1 MDDPSLIRVHR
12 FQIDGLSG
20 LLDFHGNVL
29 RQILKRCLPSFS
41 VVLGI
46 QLDPDIVWLSLIDN
60 QRSQVL
66 QRIQCLS
73 SLPDQKSHLVSFH
86 RDVQALSV
94 IGRAQIHCHPHRGE
108 HILQKC
114 LSPFN
119 GFTWVVQHLDVTVSS
134 LTSGLVAFLVLRH
147 GYCFGCRRSPSALV
161 LAKAVR
167 LRCHTRHL
175 SFIFSAGSPRNL
187 L

>member
-12 FQIDGLSG
+12 FQVDRLSG
-20 LLDFHGNVL
+20 LLNLHGDVL
-29 RQILKRCLPSFS
+29 RQILKRRLPSFS

-46 QLDPDIVWLSLIDN
+46 QLNPDIVWLSLIDN

-94 IGRAQIHCHPHRGE
+94 IGGVQIHRHPHRGE

-114 LSPFN
+114 LSPFD
-119 GFTWVVQHLDVTVSS
+119 GFTWIIQHLDIAVSS
-134 LTSGLVAFLVLRH
+134 LASGLVAFLVLLH
-147 GYCFGCRRSPSALV
+147 GFCFGCCSTSVLV
-161 LAKAVR
+161 LAQAVR
-167 LRCHTRHL
+167 LRCHTCLL
-175 SFIFSAGSPRNL
+175 SRIFTAGSSGRL